1 MVAQMKIL
9 FPIAASSII
18 LCSCVIFTPPAPEQP
33 PEEPPEQPVEVIEE
47 AESEQIEPEP
57 QPEAEEFVVTEE
69 VYSKTFDEIEA
80 FIRNLNEII
89 RNEDYD
95 TWLTYLSK
103 NYIESTGDPEYLK
116 QQSEQP
122 LLKKS
127 NVHLSSLRD
136 YFTYVVVPSRTQ
148 AQLGEIEFIDE
159 SQVRAFAMIRNT
171 KALLY
176 LLVREND
183 NWKIEV
189 W

>member
-1 MVAQMKIL
+1 MFFAPPMK
-9 FPIAASSII
+9 
-18 LCSCVIFTPPAPEQP
+18 
-33 PEEPPEQPVEVIEE
+33 EEPPEQNVEAEEE
-47 AESEQIEPEP
+47 AESGQIEPEP
-57 QPEAEEFVVTEE
+57 QPEEEDFVVTEE
-69 VYSKTFDEIEA
+69 VYSKTFNEIEV

-95 TWLTYLSK
+95 TWLTYLSED
-103 NYIESTGDPEYLK
+103 YIQRTSDPEYLK
-116 QQSEQP
+116 LQSEQP

-127 NVHLSSLRD
+127 NVHLRDLLD

-148 AQLGEIEFIDE
+148 ARLDEIEFIDE
-159 SQVRAFAMIRNT
+159 SQVRAFAMIKNT

-176 LLVREND
+176 LLVRENG

>member
-1 MVAQMKIL
+1 MKIL
-9 FPIAASSII
+9 VPIFASSII
-18 LCSCVIFTPPAPEQP
+18 LCSCMGSKSPAK
-33 PEEPPEQPVEVIEE
+33 EEPPEQPVDVIE
-47 AESEQIEPEP
+47 EP

-69 VYSKTFDEIEA
+69 VYSKTFEEIEV
-80 FIRNLNEII
+80 FIHNLNEII

-95 TWLTYLSK
+95 TWLTHLSED
-103 NYIESTGDPEYLK
+103 YIERTGDPEYLK
-116 QQSEQP
+116 AQSEQP

-148 AQLGEIEFIDE
+148 AALDEIEFIDE
-159 SQVRAFAMIRNT
+159 SQVRAFAMIGNT

-183 NWKIEV
+183 DWKIGV

>member
-1 MVAQMKIL
+1 MVIQMKIL
-9 FPIAASSII
+9 FPIIASSVV
-18 LCSCVIFTPPAPEQP
+18 LCSCMLFAPPVE
-33 PEEPPEQPVEVIEE
+33 EEPPEQPVQAVEE
-47 AESEQIEPEP
+47 AESKQVEPEP

-69 VYSKTFDEIEA
+69 VYSKTFDEIEV

-95 TWLTYLSK
+95 TWLTFLSED
-103 NYIESTGDPEYLK
+103 YIERTSDPKYLK

-127 NVHLSSLRD
+127 NVRLSSLRD

-148 AQLGEIEFIDE
+148 AQLDEIEFIDE
-159 SQVRAFAMIRNT
+159 SQVRAFAMIKNT

-176 LLVREND
+176 LLVRENG
-183 NWKIEV
+183 NWKIGV

>member
-1 MVAQMKIL
+1 MVIQMKIL
-9 FPIAASSII
+9 FPIGALSVI
-18 LCSCVIFTPPAPEQP
+18 LCSCMIFAPPAG
-33 PEEPPEQPVEVIEE
+33 EEPPEQLVEVLEE
-47 AESEQIEPEP
+47 PEILQIEP
-57 QPEAEEFVVTEE
+57 QPEPEVEEFVVTEE
-69 VYSKTFDEIEA
+69 VYSKTFDEIEV

-95 TWLTYLSK
+95 TWLMYLSED
-103 NYIESTGDPEYLK
+103 YIKRTSDPEYLK

-127 NVHLSSLRD
+127 NVHLSGLRD

-148 AQLGEIEFIDE
+148 AKLDEIEFIDE
-159 SQVRAFAMIRNT
+159 TQVRAFAMIKNT

-176 LLVREND
+176 LLVSENGD
-183 NWKIEV
+183 WKIGV